1 MNVLISSSFLTSFIA
16 VHFSLHLHYLLAEF
30 LFLLEI
36 LTQNSL
42 NGNFIII
49 KHTDSKLFI
58 NQRGLLTPIPLNM
71 LYILYWIWTLPFCD
85 FIKILALFIEG
96 QTYLL
101 PKSDMYQGCS
111 KGQKSGRRL
120 LICQN
125 LGGQRPPPSPGLPPC
140 CMPVYILWF
149 RCSDHLERFY
159 EKKTLSYSHEIQIQ
173 IIM

>member
-1 MNVLISSSFLTSFIA
+1 MDLSKYGGNTPPPAPSGSVGPAVISTADPAKAGNLNQGNVFWQTSVSCFQNLLPNFSRERKKLPVNILNVLISSSFLTSFIA

-71 LYILYWIWTLPFCD
+71 LYILY
-85 FIKILALFIEG
+85 
-96 QTYLL
+96 
-101 PKSDMYQGCS
+101 
-111 KGQKSGRRL
+111 
-120 LICQN
+120 
-125 LGGQRPPPSPGLPPC
+125 
-140 CMPVYILWF
+140 
-149 RCSDHLERFY
+149 
-159 EKKTLSYSHEIQIQ
+159 
-173 IIM
+173 

>member
-1 MNVLISSSFLTSFIA
+1 MPLPLPSGSVGPAVISTADPAKAGNLNQGNVFWQTSVSCFQNLLPNFLRERKKKLLVNILNVLISSSFLTSFIA

-71 LYILYWIWTLPFCD
+71 LYILY
-85 FIKILALFIEG
+85 
-96 QTYLL
+96 
-101 PKSDMYQGCS
+101 
-111 KGQKSGRRL
+111 
-120 LICQN
+120 
-125 LGGQRPPPSPGLPPC
+125 
-140 CMPVYILWF
+140 
-149 RCSDHLERFY
+149 
-159 EKKTLSYSHEIQIQ
+159 
-173 IIM
+173 